1 MGGNCVFCG
10 SSCISF
16 NPTSHFIFH
25 AVTSTEAV
33 VIAAKYAG
41 VFLLLI
47 YALGYL
53 LCVPPQWYINI
64 NSIKVYEY

>member
-1 MGGNCVFCG
+1 MFFVVQVVLALTLQATLMFY
-10 SSCISF
+10 S
-16 NPTSHFIFH
+16 
-25 AVTSTEAV
+25 VTSTEVV
-33 VIAAKYAG
+33 VIAAKYAD